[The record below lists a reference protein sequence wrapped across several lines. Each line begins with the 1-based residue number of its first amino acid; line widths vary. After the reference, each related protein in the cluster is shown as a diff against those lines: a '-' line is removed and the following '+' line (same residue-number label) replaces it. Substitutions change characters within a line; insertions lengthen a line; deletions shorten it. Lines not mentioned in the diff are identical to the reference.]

1 MDLKKIYSKRNEWC
15 HKGDCGYL
23 LVIAGSKKYTGS
35 PIFNALAALRAGAD
49 LVCCLGPQRAMDV
62 AASFLPDLI
71 TFPLPGDTL
80 RKKHLHFVL
89 RVLEKFDALVL
100 GSGLGRSP
108 DTFSAIKEIVKSSS
122 LPMVIDADG
131 IQALS
136 EAKEILKGKKVVL
149 TPHLKEFEIFIGEKL
164 EDSFEKRAEKVKQ
177 WAKKL
182 EIVILLKGHFDII
195 SDGEKI
201 EINKTGS
208 PYMTKGGFGDTLAGI
223 LGALLARKI
232 DLFEAAKA
240 AAFINGKAGELASQ
254 VYGEG
259 VLASDIFEFIPKVI
273 EKFK

>member
-1 MDLKKIYSKRNEWC
+1 MDLKKIYSKRSEWC
-15 HKGDCGYL
+15 HKGDYGYL

-71 TFPLPGDTL
+71 TFPLPGDIL

-108 DTFSAIKEIVKSSS
+108 DTFSAIKEIVKNSS

-131 IQALS
+131 IRALS

-149 TPHLKEFEIFIGEKL
+149 TPHLEEFEIFIGEKI

-240 AAFINGKAGELASQ
+240 AAFINGKAGELASE